1 MEGIITF
8 TLKHLYGITDKYDL
22 SRTLFALNK
31 LKHNGSQSTILR
43 FLAEKGI
50 SVSDNLNTRLLSYEE
65 VEDKIKKEGI
75 SFIEEY
81 KKHIQLYLAFRK
93 IKRNSKVGKCLVNG
107 IYKLIK

>member
-1 MEGIITF
+1 MEGIIIF

-31 LKHNGSQSTILR
+31 LKHNGSQSTTLR
-43 FLAEKGI
+43 FLSDKGI

-75 SFIEEY
+75 SFTEEY
-81 KKHIQLYLAFRK
+81 KKHIQLYLTFK
-93 IKRNSKVGKCLVNG
+93 ELKRNNKILKCLANG